1 MLDPSC
7 QRVISDTLLRA
18 GASFWLIKKNLV
30 QEQSQNKQAG
40 LLSSELEKAFIYLFF
55 LITGCPPHV
64 CPC

>member
-7 QRVISDTLLRA
+7 QKVISDTLLRA

-30 QEQSQNKQAG
+30 QEQSQNQQAG
-40 LLSSELEKAFIYLFF
+40 LLSSELEKAFFFF
-55 LITGCPPHV
+55 LLQDVPPHV